1 MVLDPLDDFP
11 LRPPAGI
18 GGKRRG
24 WGKEEEVEM
33 KLLTVYSC
41 SPEFKAAKYLAF
53 SMYTKCLCL
62 RIKQ

>member
-24 WGKEEEVEM
+24 WGKEEEEVEM

-41 SPEFKAAKYLAF
+41 FPEIKVSKHLAF
-53 SMYTKCLCL
+53 SMYSL
-62 RIKQ
+62 